1 MWILLALVFAVVA
14 LVVLDRLEFASVFRR
29 RRDLLNRP

>member
-1 MWILLALVFAVVA
+1 MWILLALIVAVVA

-29 RRDLLNRP
+29 KRDRLNRP